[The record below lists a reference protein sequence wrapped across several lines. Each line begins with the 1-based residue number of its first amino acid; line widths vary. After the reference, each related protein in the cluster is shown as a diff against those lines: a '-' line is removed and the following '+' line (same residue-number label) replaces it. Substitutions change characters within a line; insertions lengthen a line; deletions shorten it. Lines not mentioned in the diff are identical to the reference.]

1 MIRLLGLKVLDDC
14 GACAH
19 KVLRINTFYPFC
31 QNYKEDGANQYTLT
45 KQYERTETQKNLYN
59 IGDISVQVNAIVGKN
74 GDGKSSIIE
83 IILRLL
89 NNFAYCYGF
98 RYDQDSLL
106 YNISVGAILYYELDD
121 HIYAIS
127 CTRGDSEMSDDGSH
141 CRVQWYKDGQCISSD
156 FPVVGSE
163 YEKKKWL
170 RDNHAED
177 IFYSLV
183 INYSIY
189 SYNSQLLKAENKGGG
204 SWIDA
209 LFHKNDAYQ
218 TPLVLNPMRIDGNID
233 VNREF
238 SLSHQRLMSLYTMS
252 ADEPD
257 QMKLKD
263 DRCILGFGFSMEKVS
278 KLMTKTI
285 YDYFVRNHWRECEV
299 GTVNENVLQHYVD
312 FWESFKEDWEGN
324 SKLIG
329 YARELLSKQEFKRT
343 NQTDLSLLMLNFLNM
358 EQDAGYKKPTTLMHL
373 FADGSLK
380 DMNFEELYRLVLII
394 MVWKFLGE
402 EIPDVIDCQL
412 DDAFNRSR
420 EPKYAARLYICYKVI
435 EIMQT
440 YLPYYRRSYITDE
453 SFELF
458 SNPIEKNLSFKRLK
472 EDVKEILR
480 NDDYTTLKL
489 RQCINYIRYSEDDF
503 FHADGKIPVITQT
516 QVYTHLLRFSELKKV
531 VDTVRGKSGVKDII
545 QLLPPPI
552 FEGDIIVEAIDD
564 AQSYTLRELS
574 SGELQRLNSVGVLL
588 YHLRNL
594 DNRQVDTDKVQYK
607 NVWVVFEEVELY
619 FHPEYQ
625 KSFVAYLLDQINR
638 MHLRNIK
645 SIHITFVS
653 HSPFILTDILKNN
666 ILFLRDGEIRNVEAE
681 TFAGNLYDMM
691 HDSFFLENNA
701 MGDFAA
707 DYVKKL
713 VTRKNDDGMVKDEE
727 TEIVGD
733 SILKNYLQS

>member
-1 MIRLLGLKVLDDC
+1 MLRLLGLKVLDDC

-19 KVLRINTFYPFC
+19 KVLRTMIFYPFC
-31 QNYKEDGANQYTLT
+31 QDYREDGDNQYTLA

-59 IGDISVQVNAIVGKN
+59 VGDVSVQVNAIVGKN
-74 GDGKSSIIE
+74 GDGKSSVIE

-98 RYDQDSLL
+98 RYDQDSLQ

-127 CTRGDSEMSDDGSH
+127 CSRGDCEMSEDGSH

-156 FPVVGSE
+156 FPAIGSE

-170 RDNHAED
+170 LDNHAEE

-189 SYNSQLLKAENKGGG
+189 SYNSQLLRAENKPGE

-233 VNREF
+233 INREF

-257 QMKLKD
+257 QMKFKE
-263 DRCILGFGFSMEKVS
+263 DRHILGFGFSMENVS
-278 KLMTKTI
+278 KLMTKTV
-285 YDYFVRNHWRECEV
+285 YEYFVQNHWREYEIGV
-299 GTVNENVLQHYVD
+299 VNENVLQHCVD
-312 FWESFKEDWEGN
+312 FWESFIEDWDNG
-324 SKLIG
+324 SKLID
-329 YARELLSKQEFKRT
+329 YAKGLLRGQNFNRT
-343 NQTDLSLLMLNFLNM
+343 NQTDLSILMQKFVSM
-358 EQDAGYKKPTTLMHL
+358 QEESDKYSEPTFPMHKFAQGTL
-373 FADGSLK
+373 K
-380 DMNFEELYRLVLII
+380 NMNFAELYRLVLII
-394 MVWKFLGE
+394 MVWKFLRE
-402 EIPDVIDCQL
+402 EIPSVIDCTL
-412 DDAFNRSR
+412 NDAFDRSKD
-420 EPKYAARLYICYKVI
+420 PKFAARLYICYKII

-440 YLPYYRRSYITDE
+440 YLPYYRRSYIADE

-458 SNPIEKNLSFKRLK
+458 CNPIENNPSFKRLK
-472 EDVKEILR
+472 DDVKEILR

-489 RQCINYIRYSEDDF
+489 RQCINYIRYSEDDYYQ
-503 FHADGKIPVITQT
+503 ASGTPVITQT
-516 QVYTHLLRFSELKKV
+516 QIYTHLLPFAELKKV
-531 VDTVRGKSGVKDII
+531 VDHVRSKSGVNEII
-545 QLLPPPI
+545 HLLPPPI
-552 FEGDIIVEAIDD
+552 FEGDIIVEAVDD
-564 AQSYTLRELS
+564 AQRYTLRELS
-574 SGELQRLNSVGVLL
+574 SGELQRLNSVSVLL

-594 DNRQVDTDKVQYK
+594 DNRLVDINKIQYR

-625 KSFVAYLLDQINR
+625 KSFVAYLLDQIER

-645 SIHITFVS
+645 SINITFVS
-653 HSPFILTDILKNN
+653 HSPFILTDMLKNN
-666 ILFLRDGEIRNVEAE
+666 ILFLRDGEIKNVETE
-681 TFAGNLYDMM
+681 TFAGNLYDLM

-713 VTRKNDDGMVKDEE
+713 VTRKNEDDVVKEEE

-733 SILKNYLQS
+733 SILKNYLQA